1 MRGRRGAGGYRRSL
15 KMALVAAV
23 LTLAGATNL
32 GAQDQGRDVVVRVD
46 TGASAGVPGW
56 CRDQLDESLKVALT
70 RSDCPVRSAREGE
83 AADLIVSVQLISWRD
98 FEESTGPSYFDPNF
112 QETRFK
118 LVCRA
123 LTRRRLEIH
132 RAGVEKPVLA
142 DDKNFSG
149 RASPSPT
156 GEGDPRM
163 EARREALGA
172 VAEDATKR
180 LCKQVKS
187 LIRERARSST
197 PSR

>member
-1 MRGRRGAGGYRRSL
+1 MRGRRGAGGLQRAL
-15 KMALVAAV
+15 KIASVAAV
-23 LTLAGATNL
+23 LTLAGAANL
-32 GAQDQGRDVVVRVD
+32 AAQERGRDVVVRVD
-46 TGASAGVPGW
+46 AGASAAVPGW
-56 CRDQLDESLKVALT
+56 CRDQLEESLKVALA
-70 RSDCPVRSAREGE
+70 RADCPVRSAKEGE

-98 FEESTGPSYFDPNF
+98 FEEATGPSYFDPNF
-112 QETRFK
+112 QQTRST

-123 LTRRRLEIH
+123 LTRRRIEIR

-156 GEGDPRM
+156 GAGDPRA

-172 VAEDATKR
+172 VAEDAMKR

-187 LIRERARSST
+187 LVRERAHSSAS
-197 PSR
+197 SR